1 MSNTGGDKAQL
12 NTAKVPT
19 LCSQRWNLSLLAFFG
34 FLSMYVARVNLSV
47 AIICM
52 VRIPDQ
58 NLSFVAN
65 GTAQPYLTISTVAG
79 PLSERESGREA
90 ADGGMSGADG
100 GTEEDSQCGGDLQQ
114 SLDVTQQDQTGEFN
128 WDKSMRSRFLA
139 TYFYGYIVTQIPG
152 GWLTGRYGGRKVW
165 GICQLISSI
174 CSLLTPLAARTHV
187 DLASALRFILGL
199 ASGVSFPCFQAMM
212 GRWAPT
218 LERSKLASL
227 AFAGPPIAT
236 ILTFSLSA
244 LLCSY
249 GFDNGWGSVF
259 YLSARKVVLWQL
271 HYKFEIWN
279 LLQGFHR
286 RKLQLRNNCA
296 MSECRSLPTG
306 VCWRNHGLYDNCA
319 TSKNESFNLLYGS
332 QMKIATPWREI
343 FTSRPIWALLVAHVS
358 YNYTNYTLLTS
369 LPTFMKEV
377 LKFDIK
383 QNGGLSAVPY
393 LCMAVL
399 AVLAGQVADCLRAR
413 RILSTKATR
422 KMFQTISFLGGAVC
436 LVVVGYMPCTQR
448 ALAVFLL
455 SLCLCFAALN
465 RAGYAVN
472 HIDLAPRHAGV
483 LFGITNTAATIP
495 GMIAPLVA
503 GALTPNRTA
512 EEWRTV
518 FFVCAGVQV
527 VGALIFGLL
536 AEGHVQSW
544 ATPPEEEYDIE
555 MIADHTA
562 GKENTSVNG
571 ATEEKPL

>member
-1 MSNTGGDKAQL
+1 MSNTRGDETPLDK
-12 NTAKVPT
+12 AKVPT
-19 LCSQRWNLSLLAFFG
+19 LCSQRWNLSTLAFFG
-34 FLSMYVARVNLSV
+34 FLFVYVARVNLSV

-58 NLSFVAN
+58 NLSSFVAN
-65 GTAQPYLTISTVAG
+65 GTSPPYLTASAVAG

-114 SLDVTQQDQTGEFN
+114 SLDVTQQDQTGEFY
-128 WDKSMRSRFLA
+128 WDKSMRSRLLA
-139 TYFYGYIVTQIPG
+139 MYFYGYIVTQIPG
-152 GWLTGRYGGRKVW
+152 GWLAGRYGGRRVW

-174 CSLLTPLAARTHV
+174 CTLLTPLAARTHV
-187 DLASALRFILGL
+187 NVASALRFILGL

-218 LERSKLASL
+218 LERSKLATF
-227 AFAGPPIAT
+227 AFAGPPIGT

-249 GFDNGWGSVF
+249 GFDNGWGSIF
-259 YLSARKVVLWQL
+259 YLAGAGNILWVLVWVWFVRDTPVKDPRITAAERDYILTSIGERPDAKV
-271 HYKFEIWN
+271 
-279 LLQGFHR
+279 
-286 RKLQLRNNCA
+286 KL
-296 MSECRSLPTG
+296 
-306 VCWRNHGLYDNCA
+306 
-319 TSKNESFNLLYGS
+319 
-332 QMKIATPWREI
+332 ATPWRKI
-343 FTSRPIWALLVAHVS
+343 FTSGPMWGIIIAHLC
-358 YNYTNYTLLTS
+358 YNYTNYTLQTS
-369 LPTFMKEV
+369 LPSFMKEV

-383 QNGGLSAVPY
+383 KNGALSAVPY
-393 LCMAVL
+393 LCMAVS
-399 AVLAGQVADCLRAR
+399 AVLVGQLADCLRAR
-413 RILSTKATR
+413 GILSTKATR
-422 KMFQTISFLGGAVC
+422 KMLQTISFLGGAAS
-436 LVVVGYMPCTQR
+436 LVLVGYMSCSQR

-455 SLCLCFAALN
+455 SLCMCFGALN
-465 RAGYAVN
+465 RAGYTVN

-483 LFGITNTAATIP
+483 MYGITNTAATIP
-495 GMIAPLVA
+495 GMIAPLVV

-536 AEGHVQSW
+536 AEGQVQSW

-555 MIADHTA
+555 MIADHRA

-571 ATEEKPL
+571 ATEEKKSF